1 MDKSF
6 LWGGSTSAFQFEGGG
21 HEGRK
26 GKSIYD
32 IREEKTQVKYSVTS
46 DFYHHYK
53 EDIALMAEMGFS
65 AFRMSI
71 AWTRLYPTGVEETP
85 NFEGIKFYQDVFQ
98 ELKKNK
104 IEPVVTL
111 FHWDM
116 PQYLVEKYDGFK
128 SREIITYFERYAET
142 CFKEF
147 GQYVK
152 YWLTLNENNLAMMI
166 PWMYIKDKNNYPKEE
181 HAQLA
186 WDCYYHSILCH
197 FKAVKRGHELLPD
210 AKFGNMTA
218 SAIAYPLTPKPE
230 DVLATQKH
238 NQRTMWDDLDILTS
252 GKISPSFKQRMA
264 DEGVVINVR
273 DEDRELMAD
282 SNAKIDFIS
291 FSYYFSL
298 CTQAA
303 ENRNNSEAET
313 MQTLYQGF
321 YNPYL
326 SRTSFGWQID
336 PLGIRIFMNEAYSR
350 YHLPLLVVE
359 NGIGVEDEVLTKD
372 KRVHDD
378 YRIDYLAKHIHQI
391 IKTVDEDKTPVL
403 GFLPWGCIDL
413 YSASGN
419 YNKRYGFVYVD
430 FEDDLARYKKDSFWW
445 YKKVIASNG
454 KELEKIDSTDCNKQS

>member
-21 HEGRK
+21 YEGRK

-252 GKISPSFKQRMA
+252 GEINPSFKQRMA
-264 DEGVVINVR
+264 DEGVVINIS

-313 MQTLYQGF
+313 MQMLYQGF

>member
-197 FKAVKRGHELLPD
+197 FKAVKRGHELLPN

-252 GKISPSFKQRMA
+252 GEINPSFKQRMA
-264 DEGVVINVR
+264 DERVVINIS

-313 MQTLYQGF
+313 MQMLYQGF

-359 NGIGVEDEVLTKD
+359 NGIGVVDEVLTKD

-454 KELEKIDSTDCNKQS
+454 KELENIDSTDCNKQS